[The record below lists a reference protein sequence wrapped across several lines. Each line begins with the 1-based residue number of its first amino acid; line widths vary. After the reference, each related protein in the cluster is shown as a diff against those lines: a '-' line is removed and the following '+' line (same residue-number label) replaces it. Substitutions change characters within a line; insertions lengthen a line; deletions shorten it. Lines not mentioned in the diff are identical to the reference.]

1 MTRNVLLAATV
12 AVACALGVATASGQG
27 TRERVVNVYN
37 WSDYI
42 APGVLDDFTRET
54 GIKVRYDTFDSNDT
68 VEAKLLAGKSGYDVV
83 VPTAYFLERQIKAGL
98 FQKLDKAKLPNLV
111 HLWPEVG
118 KALAAYDPG
127 NQHAVNYM
135 WGTTGIGTNVAAAK
149 RALGGDGKV
158 ERWDIVFKPEL
169 LAKFKACGVDMLDSP
184 DDILP
189 AALSYLGLNPNSK
202 DAKDLERAAN
212 LVATVRPSVRKF
224 HSSEYINAL
233 ATGEICL
240 VVGWSGDIKQA
251 QRRAAEAK
259 NGVEIRYS
267 IPDGRAQMWFD
278 NLAIPKDASHV
289 AEAHAF
295 INYLQKPQVAAK
307 NTNFIAYPN
316 GNLAS
321 RQYIDKAI
329 LDDPTVYPPPQT
341 MARLFTISANDART
355 QRAMNRL
362 WTRVKTGR

>member
-1 MTRNVLLAATV
+1 MTRNMLLAATL
-12 AVACALGVATASGQG
+12 ATACALGVAAASGQG

-37 WSDYI
+37 WSDYV

-111 HLWPEVG
+111 HLWPEVS

-127 NQHAVNYM
+127 NRYAVNYM
-135 WGTTGIGTNVAAAK
+135 WGTTGIGINVAAAK
-149 RALGGDGKV
+149 RALGGGGKAD
-158 ERWDIVFKPEL
+158 RWDIVFKPEL

-184 DDILP
+184 EDIFP

-202 DAKDLERAAN
+202 DAKDLEKAAN

-251 QRRAAEAK
+251 QKRAAEAK

-329 LDDPTVYPPPQT
+329 LEDPTIYPPPQT